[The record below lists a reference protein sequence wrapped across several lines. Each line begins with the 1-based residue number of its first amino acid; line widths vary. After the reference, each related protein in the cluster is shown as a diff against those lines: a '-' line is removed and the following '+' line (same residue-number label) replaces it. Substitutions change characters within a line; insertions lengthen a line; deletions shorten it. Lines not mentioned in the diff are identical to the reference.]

1 MSLDTKGPF
10 RKPTQQFIDAI
21 RKSLPGQFVG
31 VQSSRA
37 DAQDDDDE
45 FESEEAADWIHLKN
59 GMAVKIGYI
68 SEDDDR
74 VFDII
79 SGEPGDDETLDEEF
93 GEGDDAPL
101 ELEQATLDEHIDFLR
116 GEDVSG

>member
-10 RKPTQQFIDAI
+10 RTPTQQFIDAI
-21 RKSLPGQFVG
+21 RKGFPGQFVG
-31 VQSSRA
+31 VDSSRA
-37 DAQDDDDE
+37 AEVDADDE
-45 FESEEAADWIHLKN
+45 SPEAADWIYLKN

-68 SEDDDR
+68 SEDNDR

-79 SGEPGDDETLDEEF
+79 SGEPGGDETLDEEF

-101 ELEQATLDEHIDFLR
+101 ELEQATLDEHVAFLR
-116 GEDVSG
+116 GERVSD